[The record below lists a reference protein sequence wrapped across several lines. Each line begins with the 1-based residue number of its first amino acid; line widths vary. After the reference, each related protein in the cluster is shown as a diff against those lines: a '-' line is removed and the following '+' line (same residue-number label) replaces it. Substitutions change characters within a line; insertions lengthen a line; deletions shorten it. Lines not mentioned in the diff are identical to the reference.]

1 MDVHL
6 AAQTLFTI
14 GGFPVTN
21 AFLVVVLI
29 SLLLIVFMWRATRS
43 MSDVPKGAQFWAE
56 LLVIDG
62 LDFMASITGSRE
74 RAKKMFPFVITLF
87 LVFFVANYLAFL
99 PGIGAITFH
108 GVPLYRTATSDYS
121 FVFTMAVLSVIVMQV
136 ITIATGSIKV
146 YITKFLNVS
155 GPWSMKP
162 INLFLGVM
170 DIVSEFAKIISL
182 SFRLFGNIFAG
193 EVLGAVVAGLLP
205 VFLPIPFAL
214 LGTLTALIQATVFSI
229 LVLIF
234 MNMGVVEKEI
244 AQEYVKELEHE
255 QK

>member
-14 GGFPVTN
+14 AGFPVTN
-21 AFLVVVLI
+21 AFLAVLGI
-29 SLLLIVFMWRATRS
+29 SVLLIVFMWRATRK
-43 MSDVPKGAQFWAE
+43 MNDVPKGAQFWGE
-56 LLVIDG
+56 ILVMEG
-62 LDFMASITGSRE
+62 LDFMTSITGTRE
-74 RAKKMFPFVITLF
+74 RAKKMLPFIVTMF
-87 LVFFVANYLAFL
+87 LVFLLANYLAFL
-99 PGIGAITFH
+99 PGIGALTYNGIP
-108 GVPLYRTATSDYS
+108 VYRTATSDYA
-121 FVFTMAVLSVIVMQV
+121 FVFTMAVLSVIIMQI
-136 ITIATGSIKV
+136 ITIATGSLKV
-146 YITKFLNVS
+146 YITKYLNVS

-162 INLFLGVM
+162 INLFLGLM

-205 VFLPIPFAL
+205 VILPIPFAL

-234 MNMGVVEKEI
+234 MNMSVVEQQI
-244 AQEYVKELEHE
+244 AQEYEKTSSRE
-255 QK
+255 